1 MIDVAVA
8 LDARLLDQNIARFH
22 QRVAAAGRVTRAHFK
37 AHRTVELAARQ
48 VAAGAGGVSV
58 HTARTAIALAAV
70 GVRDVVVAW
79 PWREEWRWPVYL
91 EAARSVERFAV
102 HVDEAETITGLGALA
117 AAGGA
122 EIGVR
127 LDLRH
132 LPDDQV
138 LPLARLVDATAGVR
152 LDGVTAYSGAETRAD
167 IAGRD
172 ALGQRQAERLVRFA
186 ESIRADGI
194 DCPVVSAGGTPTAL
208 GALRVDGVTEIV
220 AGAYATLDAG
230 MAEAGVC
237 ALEDVAVSV
246 AAERV
251 DLLAG
256 CTQPWAPDLES
267 LPSHAKGRLLPG
279 HICPLAK
286 ALMHNGVELT
296 LVDEGR
302 TVDRW
307 LPRARPDRG

>member
-1 MIDVAVA
+1 MTDVAVA

-22 QRVAAAGRVTRAHFK
+22 QQVAGRVMRAHFK

-48 VAAGAGGVSV
+48 FKAGAAGVAV
-58 HTARTAIALAAV
+58 HTARTAIALADV

-79 PWREEWRWPVYL
+79 PWREAWRWPVYL

-102 HVDEAETITGLGALA
+102 HVDDAETIAGLGALA
-117 AAGGA
+117 AVGGA

-132 LPDDQV
+132 LPDEQV
-138 LPLARLVDATAGVR
+138 LSLARLVDATAGVR

-167 IAGRD
+167 IAARD
-172 ALGQRQAERLVRFA
+172 ALGQRQAERLVRSA

-208 GALRVDGVTEIV
+208 GALRVEGVTEIV

-256 CTQPWAPDLES
+256 CTQPWAPDLEAV
-267 LPSHAKGRLLPG
+267 PTQGRLLPG

-302 TVDRW
+302 VVDRW
-307 LPRARPDRG
+307 LPRARADRG